1 MLWQDKRGKGKLVP
15 KRAATCV
22 DTASYWD
29 KYTTEYLSKQ
39 TATNVCSRQYI
50 KSFYNQLV
58 VLALRRLNLTKDTRI
73 LKVDLWN
80 EGVETS
86 RDILGNMP
94 DFDTVGFDFS
104 KNVCRLAKNRLD
116 HSGVVQ
122 AACRTLPFSSGNF
135 DLLLDLST
143 IDHIPFAKT
152 KEIFA
157 EYYRV
162 IKPKGL
168 LAVAFWQSNLATKYL
183 LHVDPEQL
191 YFDRKKVAGVLEE
204 LGFEIVD
211 SYNTGA
217 LLSVMDSN
225 FWLSQFL
232 FWRLKTVLEDK
243 LFTSTA
249 RWEPYFSNWLG
260 GLHVFYARHP

>member
-1 MLWQDKRGKGKLVP
+1 M
-15 KRAATCV
+15 
-22 DTASYWD
+22 DTSAYWD
-29 KYTTEYLSKQ
+29 RYTTEYLSNQ
-39 TATNVCSRQYI
+39 TATNACSRRYI
-50 KSFYNQLV
+50 KLFYNQLV
-58 VLALRRLNLTKDTRI
+58 ALALNRLNLTKETRI

-86 RDILGNMP
+86 RDILGNLP
-94 DFDTVGFDFS
+94 VFDTIGFDFS

-122 AACRTLPFSSGNF
+122 AACRSLPFSSENF

-143 IDHIPFAKT
+143 IDHVPFAKT

-162 IKPKGL
+162 IKPEGL

-191 YFDRKKVAGVLEE
+191 YFDSKKVAGALEE
-204 LGFEIVD
+204 LGFEIID

-217 LLSVMDSN
+217 LLTVMDSN

-232 FWRLKTVLEDK
+232 FWRLKTVFEDK

-249 RWEPYFSNWLG
+249 RWEPYLSNWLG